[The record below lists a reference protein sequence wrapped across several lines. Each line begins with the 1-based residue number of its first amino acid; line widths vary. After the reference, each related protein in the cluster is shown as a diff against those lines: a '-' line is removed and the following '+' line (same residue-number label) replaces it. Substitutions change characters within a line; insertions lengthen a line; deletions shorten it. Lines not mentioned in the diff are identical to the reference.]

1 MSQSPLES
9 GGEEEAYFGGWS
21 AIAGLIR
28 GGRSWSGGESN
39 RAFLNLGQGHFA
51 DVSAPM
57 GLDLVHDGRSLAKV
71 DWDQDGDLDLFVT
84 GRDARRFR
92 YLRNETAGALEGGE
106 RPAPTISVRLLG
118 KAPGTNAIG
127 ARIEWTPAGSAQPPR
142 QSVQRA
148 GEGFLSQSGSWH
160 VLGCGDAA
168 SASLSVRW
176 PGGQLESFGEL
187 SVGSR
192 AILVEGSGRARRAFA
207 PSRAVDRDLGN
218 SPDGEAASRSRAAE
232 GRGSDPGNA
241 MLLAV
246 HVPLPSLQME
256 TADGKPAELFG
267 LGPRGSRGTGRPL
280 IVHLWASWCA
290 PCVQELGELGGIGD
304 ELRKSGVDRLAL
316 SLDEEAE
323 RPAALATLQSIQ
335 WTGSRGFASGDTAEV
350 LDAIVATVRDSTER
364 LSLPTTLLVTPGGR
378 LAAVYTGPVSGDRL
392 LQDLELLG
400 LTARERRRRAL
411 PFDGVELEPPLEIN
425 LKLYEGKLRRRGLD
439 AAAAEFAIAQ
449 VEVQNVDEA
458 QAAYEFGVARAR
470 QGRHVEALE
479 LFRKSVEADG
489 TVAAA
494 WGALGWAA
502 EIAGEFEEALAA
514 YRRAVELKP
523 SDATTRFNLGR
534 LLLSQ
539 GELERARAQVTALR
553 AWNAELAER
562 LAGEI
567 ERR

>member
-1 MSQSPLES
+1 MSQSPLEAN
-9 GGEEEAYFGGWS
+9 EEEAAYFGGWS
-21 AIAGLIR
+21 AVAGLIR

-39 RAFLNLGQGHFA
+39 RAFLNIGDGHFA

-57 GLDLVHDGRSLAKV
+57 GLDLVHDGRSIARV

-92 YLRNETAGALEGGE
+92 YLRNDTFVPGRDQGSA
-106 RPAPTISVRLLG
+106 APTISVRLLG
-118 KAPGTNAIG
+118 AAPGTNAIG
-127 ARIEWTPAGSAQPPR
+127 ARVEWTPIAADGPPR

-160 VLGCGDAA
+160 VLGCGDAPGA
-168 SASLSVRW
+168 AVSVRW
-176 PGGQLESFGEL
+176 SGGELEEFGEL
-187 SVGSR
+187 EVGSR
-192 AILVEGSGRARRAFA
+192 AILVQGSGRARRAFA
-207 PSRAVDRDLGN
+207 PSREAEAQESGASGAEDSPPVVAGDSAV
-218 SPDGEAASRSRAAE
+218 
-232 GRGSDPGNA
+232 GSA
-241 MLLAV
+241 MPLAV
-246 HVPLPSLQME
+246 HVPLPSMVME
-256 TADGKPAELFG
+256 TADGKVAELFG
-267 LGPRGSRGTGRPL
+267 LGPNGSRGTGRPL

-290 PCVQELGELGGIGD
+290 PCIQELGELGSIAE
-304 ELRKSGVDRLAL
+304 ELRSSGVDSLAL
-316 SLDEEAE
+316 SLDEESQ
-323 RPAALATLQSIQ
+323 RSAALRTLQAID
-335 WTGSRGFASGDTAEV
+335 WAGSRGFAAGATAEV

-364 LSLPTTLLVTPGGR
+364 LPLPTTLLVSPAGR

-400 LTARERRRRAL
+400 LTPRERRRRAL
-411 PFDGVELEPPLEIN
+411 PFDGVELDPPLEVS
-425 LKLYEGKLRRRGLD
+425 LKLFEGKLRRRGLD
-439 AAAAEFAIAQ
+439 EAAAEYAIAQ
-449 VEVQNVDEA
+449 VEVQSVDEA

-470 QGRHVEALE
+470 QGRHAEALA

-502 EIAGEFEEALAA
+502 EVAGESAEALAA
-514 YRRAVELKP
+514 YRRAVELEP

-562 LAGEI
+562 LAREI